1 MKLGEDI
8 DGEAEADYSGSS
20 LSLSSDGKTVAI
32 GSPAGYDESCEGLH
46 NGMIIVLRGR
56 IVAAFEWGVSYVACC
71 VILEGVLKPR
81 YIYSYV
87 LLQFIIRTRDA
98 CISEC
103 NSAATYKANEMMQ
116 NIARDISVPEH
127 PESFSSSL

>member
-1 MKLGEDI
+1 MEVRDGKNGDDSGHVRVYRFNDTASIWLKLGEDI

-87 LLQFIIRTRDA
+87 F
-98 CISEC
+98 
-103 NSAATYKANEMMQ
+103 YY
-116 NIARDISVPEH
+116 
-127 PESFSSSL
+127 SSSFA